1 MSKEYGYSLDDEH
14 WQIGYPSMQEAED
27 AGREDAEMKEMLS
40 FRVGRVEHI
49 QMHAPD
55 RMGEEIVNC
64 GNGDLS
70 EIAIDA
76 LIGCNEDGDFE
87 GLFSEA
93 VGRVP
98 QKSVQELEK
107 ELLSILN
114 LALARLGAPH
124 MRGWS
129 IQAIAADP
137 AIEDGPLGDALAGD
151 DEMNEAMEK
160 VILEWALSHKL
171 DDDLT
176 GLIVHD
182 ERKVDL
188 AKPDSEPPEG

>member
-1 MSKEYGYSLDDEH
+1 MSEEYGYSTDYER
-14 WQIGYPSMQEAED
+14 WEIGFASMQEAEN
-27 AGREDAEMKEMLS
+27 AGRESAELQERRS
-40 FRVGRVEHI
+40 FHVGRIEHI

-98 QKSVQELEK
+98 QQSVQDLEK

-137 AIEDGPLGDALAGD
+137 AVEDGPLGDALAGD
-151 DEMNEAMEK
+151 EEMNAAMEK

-176 GLIVHD
+176 VIIVHD
-182 ERKVDL
+182 QRKVDL
-188 AKPDSEPPEG
+188 AKPDSEPPES